1 MNRATIIDIARL
13 AGVSTATVDRALN
26 GRRGVSASNQQRVLR
41 AAQELNYLPSEG
53 QSFLPARAAQLEF
66 FMPQH
71 RQSFLAD
78 VALRLEEFSASLP
91 LVSTAIVHDL
101 PDLKPET
108 LVAALGKTALA
119 TKGIGVVA
127 VDHPLTRHAVRDIVA
142 AGIKVVTIGSD
153 LVSTPRAAYVGLDD
167 RVAGRTAALIMGR
180 FCGQRQGRIAIIM
193 GQREFHG
200 QQVRELGFASLLESD
215 FPNLTI
221 LPSINRQSDNLRSE
235 EQMLRLLD
243 EYPDLLGVYC
253 IGGGRSGIAK
263 ALARSKRR
271 PVVIMHDLTE
281 TTRRSLAGG
290 LIDLVIDQN
299 ARLVAEQSV
308 IRLLS
313 AVAATSAFLP
323 EHFIEPKL
331 IFRENI
337 PL

>member
-127 VDHPLTRHAVRDIVA
+127 VDHPLTRCA
-142 AGIKVVTIGSD
+142 
-153 LVSTPRAAYVGLDD
+153 P
-167 RVAGRTAALIMGR
+167 
-180 FCGQRQGRIAIIM
+180 
-193 GQREFHG
+193 
-200 QQVRELGFASLLESD
+200 
-215 FPNLTI
+215 
-221 LPSINRQSDNLRSE
+221 
-235 EQMLRLLD
+235 
-243 EYPDLLGVYC
+243 
-253 IGGGRSGIAK
+253 
-263 ALARSKRR
+263 
-271 PVVIMHDLTE
+271 
-281 TTRRSLAGG
+281 
-290 LIDLVIDQN
+290 
-299 ARLVAEQSV
+299 
-308 IRLLS
+308 
-313 AVAATSAFLP
+313 
-323 EHFIEPKL
+323 
-331 IFRENI
+331 
-337 PL
+337 

>member
-1 MNRATIIDIARL
+1 MRA
-13 AGVSTATVDRALN
+13 
-26 GRRGVSASNQQRVLR
+26 
-41 AAQELNYLPSEG
+41 
-53 QSFLPARAAQLEF
+53 
-66 FMPQH
+66 
-71 RQSFLAD
+71 
-78 VALRLEEFSASLP
+78 
-91 LVSTAIVHDL
+91 
-101 PDLKPET
+101 
-108 LVAALGKTALA
+108 
-119 TKGIGVVA
+119 IG
-127 VDHPLTRHAVRDIVA
+127 A